1 MIALLAA
8 SAYLT
13 TLGLVLVRLSTIMV
27 SGAWWFGQAA
37 IPTQAKFG
45 LAFCLAL
52 LVTPT
57 LGTIVP
63 PPSTM
68 LDLAWLVVGEAV
80 VGGTAGLVVG
90 AVLSGLQLAGDLI
103 DQQAGIALGEVF
115 NPATGDSMT
124 VTGTFLIAVSTA
136 ALLAAEP
143 FGLEERLLGGVLD
156 SFRTLPPG
164 SMVMP
169 SLGPVGSGG
178 LTDVLAALVQ
188 QAAVLAIRVAAPLM
202 AVMAIVSL
210 TLGTLGATVPQV
222 NVLVLGFAVRASVAL
237 AIIGL
242 SLSPMMDVTLQT
254 AFETVDTALGII
266 QTMAPV
272 GG

>member
-1 MIALLAA
+1 MAELLHVAG
-8 SAYLT
+8 YLT
-13 TLGLVLVRLSTIMV
+13 VFGLVLVRLSTLMV
-27 SGAWWFGQAA
+27 SGAWWFGQSA

-45 LAFCLAL
+45 LSFSLAL

-57 LGTIVP
+57 LGWVVP
-63 PPSTM
+63 APSTA
-68 LDLAWLVVGEAV
+68 LDLAWLVLGEAI

-124 VTGTFLIAVSTA
+124 VTGQFLVAVSTA

-143 FGLEERLLGGVLD
+143 YGLEERLLGGLLD

-164 SMVMP
+164 QIALP
-169 SLGPVGSGG
+169 SGSPAAADG
-178 LTDVLAALVQ
+178 LAGVLAALIQ

-237 AIIGL
+237 AVVGL
-242 SLSPMMDVTLQT
+242 SLSPAMDVTLET
-254 AFETVDTALGII
+254 AFAAVEMAMQAVALLE
-266 QTMAPV
+266 P
-272 GG
+272 